1 MDPASAAVAFVGFA
15 ASVLGLAGAAAE
27 GSRALHNLW
36 RKLKDAPRDSK
47 RLLVVV
53 GTLEGLV
60 KVIEQQDGH
69 SFVHNLP
76 SDLRKVWNELS
87 LQMIEDFS
95 NLKEDVGRLEK
106 ALLAPSISKKYVRMR
121 LIKFFI
127 DDGIQKYYTHF
138 LEHVQTL
145 QVILAYSSM

>member
-1 MDPASAAVAFVGFA
+1 M
-15 ASVLGLAGAAAE
+15 
-27 GSRALHNLW
+27 
-36 RKLKDAPRDSK
+36 KDAPRDSK

-60 KVIEQQDGH
+60 KVIEQQDEH

-76 SDLRKVWNELS
+76 SDLQKVWNELS

-95 NLKEDVGRLEK
+95 NLKEDTTRLER
-106 ALLAPSISKKYVRMR
+106 ALLAPSISKKYFRMR
-121 LIKFFI
+121 LVKFFI
-127 DDGIQKYYTHF
+127 DDGIRKYYANF

-145 QVILAYSSM
+145 QVILAYSNM